1 MPSEKG
7 AALLC
12 MSEYMWE
19 NVYGLEDAEESGEVL
34 LPDVVSTQTKGY
46 GLKVSEA
53 LKDPTMIHV
62 SNAIVGSSP
71 PKPAWCVCV
80 TLRGC
85 LAPM

>member
-1 MPSEKG
+1 MIQMVE
-7 AALLC
+7 
-12 MSEYMWE
+12 
-19 NVYGLEDAEESGEVL
+19 
-34 LPDVVSTQTKGY
+34 GY